1 MRLLRKACREDGLL
15 GRGLLKWGPPAN
27 GGRPFVMLHRRRS
40 GEGRKIVKSLW
51 IFLKICL
58 TFPVVLLYNGPVPVK
73 GHTAMMREIARP
85 AR

>member
-1 MRLLRKACREDGLL
+1 
-15 GRGLLKWGPPAN
+15 
-27 GGRPFVMLHRRRS
+27 MLHRRHS

-58 TFPVVLLYNGPVPVK
+58 TFPVVLLYNDPVPVK